1 MCSPDGR
8 YALRY
13 AAAAVA
19 GAPMLNYHGTMQGL
33 LIAGQRRAGQGVISV
48 IEPATGAPFAEVAAA
63 GPSDLDAAV
72 AAASAAFPAW
82 AAFTAV
88 ARAEV
93 LFRFADL
100 VRAHAEELAVL
111 EARNVGKPIG
121 DARWEARH
129 VADTLRYYAG
139 AADKFFGETIAVK
152 KGGLDI
158 TLHEPLGVVGL
169 IVPWNFPMV
178 IATWKLAPAL
188 ACGNTVVLK
197 PASLTP
203 LTALRLGELAL
214 DAGMP
219 PGVLN
224 VVPGAGASIGAAL
237 AAHPDVAKIG
247 FTGETATGREIM
259 RAAATTI
266 KRVGLE
272 LGGKSPNI
280 IFADVDIDHVANEAV
295 GSVFANAGQDCCA
308 RSRIIVER
316 TIYDRFIEA
325 MAAATDALVVG
336 DPLAT
341 TTQMGPVISSH
352 QRERTEQYIAIAH
365 GEGARLVCGGQRVA
379 GAGYFLRPAVF
390 ADARPRMR
398 IVEEEIFGPVAV
410 VLPFDTEAEAVAL
423 ANDTIYGLSGS
434 LWTNDLKRGL
444 RVAQA
449 VRTGVLSVNSSSSVH
464 LQAPFGG
471 YKQSGLGRELGMH
484 ALEHYSEL
492 KNIYFE
498 TT

>member
-1 MCSPDGR
+1 MRP
-8 YALRY
+8 
-13 AAAAVA
+13 
-19 GAPMLNYHGTMQGL
+19 L
-33 LIAGQRRAGQGVISV
+33 LIADRRPAGQGVIRV
-48 IEPATGAPFAEVAAA
+48 IEPGTGVPFDEVAAA
-63 GPSDLDAAV
+63 GPGDLDAAV
-72 AAASAAFPAW
+72 AAAHAAFPAW
-82 AAFTAV
+82 AQRTAV
-88 ARAEV
+88 ARAEI

-121 DARWEARH
+121 DARWEANH
-129 VADTLRYYAG
+129 VADTLRYYAA
-139 AADKFFGETIAVK
+139 AADKFFGDTIPLNK
-152 KGGLDI
+152 PGLNI
-158 TLHEPLGVVGL
+158 TVHDPLGVVGL

-203 LTALRLGELAL
+203 LTALRLGELGL
-214 DAGMP
+214 EAGLP

-224 VVPGAGASIGAAL
+224 VVPGPGAAIGAAL

-247 FTGETATGREIM
+247 FTGETATGRAIM
-259 RAAATTI
+259 AAAAATI

-280 IFADVDIDHVANEAV
+280 IFADVDIDQAAAEAV

-316 TIYDRFIEA
+316 QIAEPFVAA
-325 MAAATDALVVG
+325 MAAKAGAMVVG
-336 DPLAT
+336 NPLDA
-341 TTQMGPVISSH
+341 TTQMGPLVSAA
-352 QRERTEQYIAIAH
+352 QRERTEAYIAVGR
-365 GEGARLVCGGQRVA
+365 GEGARLVCGGERLD
-379 GAGYFLRPAVF
+379 GAGYFMRPAVF
-390 ADARPRMR
+390 AEARPRMR
-398 IVEEEIFGPVAV
+398 IVDEEIFGPVAV
-410 VLPFDTEAEAVAL
+410 VLTFDSEDEAVAL

-444 RVAQA
+444 RVARA

-484 ALEHYSEL
+484 AMAHYTEV